1 MYAIKVI
8 TSNNSEVET
17 ETTTVFYLAE
27 EITYINR
34 RYASTADFWAQVER
48 HSPSYQLG
56 DSPKT
61 DGKEAGRYVDLCI
74 YKDGDIL
81 KQIFVLPWA
90 WIYIMQDG
98 KTIEAINVK

>member
-1 MYAIKVI
+1 MYAIKII

-27 EITYINR
+27 EIAYINR
-34 RYASTADFWAQVER
+34 RYENTADFWAQVER
-48 HSPSYQLG
+48 HNPSYQLG
-56 DSPKT
+56 DSPET
-61 DGKEAGRYVDLCI
+61 DGKKEGRYVDLRI
-74 YKDGDIL
+74 YNSNDLI